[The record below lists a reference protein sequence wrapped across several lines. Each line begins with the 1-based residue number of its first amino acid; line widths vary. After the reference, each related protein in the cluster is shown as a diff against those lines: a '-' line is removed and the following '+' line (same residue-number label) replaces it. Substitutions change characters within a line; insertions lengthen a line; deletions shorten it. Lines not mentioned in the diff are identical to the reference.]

1 MAPRG
6 RGRGHGR
13 GRTSNQKL
21 ETDTNNP
28 VNFMAALESMAA
40 TMQATTK
47 ALGQQM
53 KMAVERALQVQLVPE
68 VQCVEFATYQL
79 TGEALHWWQETRCL
93 VEFYKR
99 YFPNLVRTAKELELL
114 QLKQGA
120 MSVPEYTNKFKE
132 LCRFSHICQGAPRD
146 FEEWKCIKFEGGL
159 WSDILSSTR
168 PMEIRTFL
176 ELVNKSR
183 VAKDCMRR
191 VAAEKGSHKMSFQQN
206 QGRSF
211 ATRGQT
217 FKHGGFVPEQTQGQT
232 NFRRPNNN
240 NYQGKRVRKQPLNE
254 QACARCGSH
263 HPGVPCKAGWG
274 LFIHVERRGIKPQTV
289 RRSRAGKTLNALF
302 DSGAAHSFIAFE
314 RASELALKIV
324 VLDYDLIVHNANSE
338 AVVTRLGCP
347 QVSFQVK
354 QRDFVHDLIC
364 LPMVGSDL
372 ILGLDW
378 LSKNHVL
385 LDYSEKS
392 LYFMLEES

>member
-53 KMAVERALQVQLVPE
+53 KNGNRES
-68 VQCVEFATYQL
+68 
-79 TGEALHWWQETRCL
+79 GENRPMMLSAFLK

-289 RRSRAGKTLNALF
+289 RRSRA
-302 DSGAAHSFIAFE
+302 FE

-338 AVVTRLGCP
+338 AVVTMLGCP